1 MCFAVQPS
9 NCYGTA
15 VRAER
20 AIRPDPRLKPFA
32 SGVFI
37 VKDRIVKVAGRTRAP
52 FLSLEYRNLA
62 LLCQRYS
69 CPRTCEMSP
78 SQLYVSTELS
88 HFVGKGKTENEQY
101 ELLVEKILKPG
112 WVR

>member
-1 MCFAVQPS
+1 
-9 NCYGTA
+9 
-15 VRAER
+15 
-20 AIRPDPRLKPFA
+20 
-32 SGVFI
+32 
-37 VKDRIVKVAGRTRAP
+37 
-52 FLSLEYRNLA
+52 
-62 LLCQRYS
+62 
-69 CPRTCEMSP
+69 MSP